1 MRNFVQPGNQ
11 ITVAAPAAVQSG
23 EGVQIGDL
31 FGVANG
37 DAAIGADLVISTVG
51 VFTLPKATTDD
62 VAVGASLYWDS
73 AAGELTVTATDNL
86 FVGHAVA
93 AAGNPSATVAVRLS
107 V

>member
-11 ITVAAPAAVQSG
+11 ITVAAPAAVASG

-37 DAAIGADLVISTVG
+37 DATTGADLVISTTG
-51 VFTLPKATTDD
+51 VFTLPKATTD
-62 VAVGASLYWDS
+62 AITVGASVYWDD
-73 AAGELTVTATDNL
+73 ANGEVTVTATDNL

>member
-1 MRNFVQPGNQ
+1 MKNFVQPGNQ
-11 ITVAAPAAVQSG
+11 ITVAAPATITSG
-23 EGVQIGDL
+23 EGVLIGDL

-37 DAAIGADLVISTVG
+37 DAAIGADLVISTTG

-62 VAVGASLYWDS
+62 VAVGASLYWDD
-73 AAGELTVTATDNL
+73 AEGEVTVTATENT